1 MLSKWNRMIWNSVY
15 VSNTNSTMINCSVK
29 ALGNKFIG
37 NLIIRS
43 YILSQYTCS
52 NVVAYIYYTCKTF
65 FKAVFF
71 HLRKVFTLNDSMMLL
86 IKLEPFPKNQ
96 NLKKRQ
102 GNLKQKHFTLYKT
115 YRWKVFIRSPMVKF
129 KDPSNVIMHNR
140 HVDLF
145 SILK

>member
-1 MLSKWNRMIWNSVY
+1 MGICKMKFTVITLSAQQMKPYDLEFNSVY

-65 FKAVFF
+65 FKAFLL

-86 IKLEPFPKNQ
+86 IKLEPFPKN
-96 NLKKRQ
+96 
-102 GNLKQKHFTLYKT
+102 
-115 YRWKVFIRSPMVKF
+115 
-129 KDPSNVIMHNR
+129 
-140 HVDLF
+140 
-145 SILK
+145 

>member
-1 MLSKWNRMIWNSVY
+1 MKISSQMDICKMKLTVITLSAQQMKPYDLEFSIIT
-15 VSNTNSTMINCSVK
+15 NTNSTMINCSVK

-65 FKAVFF
+65 FKAFFF

-86 IKLEPFPKNQ
+86 IKLEPFPKN
-96 NLKKRQ
+96 
-102 GNLKQKHFTLYKT
+102 
-115 YRWKVFIRSPMVKF
+115 
-129 KDPSNVIMHNR
+129 
-140 HVDLF
+140 
-145 SILK
+145 